1 MKNILILIVAAAVF
15 LHFYPQPEVTKFYN
29 ETKETLLDGFS
40 EFSDTSVRLKAD
52 KIYIDLKPEL
62 NSFSSDEVES
72 LKEITSSRNNVNSF
86 YQDFCKSK
94 KRSAIFHPTNLSKIC
109 KTIAQYENM
118 L

>member
-29 ETKETLLDGFS
+29 ETKESMLDGFA

-52 KIYIDLKPEL
+52 KIFADLKPKL
-62 NSFSSDEVES
+62 NSFSSEEVES
-72 LKEITSSRNNVNSF
+72 LKEITSSRSNVNNF
-86 YQDFCKSK
+86 YQDYCKNK
-94 KRSAIFHPTNLSKIC
+94 KRSATFHPTNQSKVC